1 MLSALIEQLKG
12 LDAQAKNDIVQSIVF
27 EMNQVDFTIDNKCV
41 LQLDAD
47 ANPKAFWWVY
57 DLVQEQVKKQ
67 QQQAELQEEE
77 EEELEMEPKQE

>member
-1 MLSALIEQLKG
+1 M
-12 LDAQAKNDIVQSIVF
+12 QSIVF
-27 EMNQVDFTIDNKCV
+27 EMSQVDFTVDNKCV

-47 ANPKAFWWVY
+47 ANPKVFWWVY

-67 QQQAELQEEE
+67 QENLPAEE

>member
-1 MLSALIEQLKG
+1 M
-12 LDAQAKNDIVQSIVF
+12 QSIVF

-57 DLVQEQVKKQ
+57 DLIQE
-67 QQQAELQEEE
+67 
-77 EEELEMEPKQE
+77 